1 MSDMTQIYW
10 KNWST
15 FFIKIRVKQNEFVVF
30 ILKFLYVTIMLTYEC
45 YNFLIT
51 HSLQLVSSGRN
62 YTICD
67 EKKCS
72 DQFVLKTELWTL
84 VSRKLL
90 SNKLS

>member
-10 KNWST
+10 KHWST

-51 HSLQLVSSGRN
+51 HSLKLVSSGRN

-67 EKKCS
+67 EYKMLWSICS
-72 DQFVLKTELWTL
+72 QNWTL
-84 VSRKLL
+84 NPGFKETSQ
-90 SNKLS
+90 